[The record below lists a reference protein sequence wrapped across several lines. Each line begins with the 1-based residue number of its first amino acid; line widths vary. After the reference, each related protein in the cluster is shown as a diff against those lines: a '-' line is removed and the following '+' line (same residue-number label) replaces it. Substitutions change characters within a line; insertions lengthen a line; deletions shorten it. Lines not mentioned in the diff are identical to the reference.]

1 MIPAKLDEFG
11 RELEKPI
18 VTWFPRGGVALA
30 LAQLAPLITPDL
42 IGGLVQFFVSTSLS
56 DRNEQVRKEML
67 NAALKIVDLH
77 GKVCTYSHILLPSM
91 LLSSFVMTRSGLP
104 YEAGEAMGHQ

>member
-18 VTWFPRGGVALA
+18 DTWFPRRGVALA

-42 IGGLVQFFVSTSLS
+42 IGDLVQFFVSTSLS

-77 GKVCTYSHILLPSM
+77 GKVGVDSVTNVVTLLCFFF
-91 LLSSFVMTRSGLP
+91 L
-104 YEAGEAMGHQ
+104 

>member
-18 VTWFPRGGVALA
+18 DTWFPRRGVALA

-42 IGGLVQFFVSTSLS
+42 IGDLVQFFVSTSLS

-77 GKVCTYSHILLPSM
+77 GKVSTSCPLKRVPVLLKFFEY
-91 LLSSFVMTRSGLP
+91 LSWDFF
-104 YEAGEAMGHQ
+104 